1 MSTSA
6 LMIIDVQNDFCP
18 GGALPISGGDKV
30 IKPLNRAIF
39 QFLQKGLPILA
50 SRDWHPATSK
60 HFQPQ
65 GGPWPVHCV
74 QYSRGAAFH
83 TALDLPCSAIIIST
97 GMDESSDG
105 YSAFDGT
112 DSANTPLVNVLQDL
126 GVDRLYVG
134 GLATDYC
141 VKATVL
147 SALRQGLEVVVL
159 RDGIAAVNLQPED
172 GTKAIAEMEQ
182 AGASVQLVAEMVL

>member
-6 LMIIDVQNDFCP
+6 LMIVDLQNDFCP
-18 GGALPISGGDKV
+18 GGALPVSGGDKV

-60 HFQPQ
+60 HFQPF

-83 TALDLPCSAIIIST
+83 TELDLPCSAIIISK
-97 GMDESSDG
+97 GMDEGSDG
-105 YSAFDGT
+105 YSAFEGT
-112 DSANTPLVNVLQDL
+112 DSTHTLLADILKKLEVT
-126 GVDRLYVG
+126 RLYVG

-147 SALRQGLEVVVL
+147 GALQEGIEVVVL
-159 RDGIAAVNLQPED
+159 RDGIAAVNMQPED

-182 AGASVQLVAEMVL
+182 AGASVQLVAELAV